1 MKIEEL
7 PLGAILPYEFNV
19 RHHKEEQVD
28 RIVQSI
34 KTIGWTSPII
44 IDENGVILAGH
55 GRFFAADKMGLAKV
69 PCIRIE
75 GKTEAEKRAYRIAD
89 NKLTEDSTWAFNNLE
104 LELGWLEDHK
114 FEMEWCGLEELAQL
128 FSKEAPEEEDG
139 DGISES
145 DPMLCEC
152 PSCEE
157 VFDAKKHRAK
167 A

>member
-19 RHHKEEQVD
+19 RNHREEQVD

-75 GKTEAEKRAYRIAD
+75 GKTEAQKRAYRIAD

-104 LELGWLEDHK
+104 LELGWLEDQG
-114 FEMEWCGLEELAQL
+114 FELDWCGLGELSSL
-128 FSKEAPEEEDG
+128 FAKDEPEGGEDEG
-139 DGISES
+139 TSES
-145 DPMLCEC
+145 EPMLCEC
-152 PSCEE
+152 PSCKE
-157 VFDAKKHRAK
+157 VFDAKKHRARV
-167 A
+167 